1 MKKKFKLFITLI
13 TAVLIITSA
22 CDRDEGEQFPL
33 HESDSFSIDISFGK
47 LSTRALTT
55 EDGDADGTFNE
66 NKINTLDIFF
76 YEGTI
81 LKWWVN
87 NPTYEDG
94 TKKAT
99 IAIAAD
105 KRALFD
111 DVKSYDI
118 YVVANNTANIST
130 IIEGENNLQTLK
142 DIVFQTTSFETS
154 GGATPDRKSVV

>member
-55 EDGDADGTFNE
+55 EDGDADGAFNE

-76 YEGTI
+76 YEGAI
-81 LKWWVN
+81 LKWRVTSPVYDDATKQATSSHIP
-87 NPTYEDG
+87 NPFIKSIG
-94 TKKAT
+94 TNV
-99 IAIAAD
+99 I
-105 KRALFD
+105 
-111 DVKSYDI
+111 
-118 YVVANNTANIST
+118 
-130 IIEGENNLQTLK
+130 
-142 DIVFQTTSFETS
+142 TSIRPTVQKI
-154 GGATPDRKSVV
+154 GATPKSPLRTGIQPGQAS